1 MSKDS
6 LANCSA
12 LTTSNLCYKHI
23 QCMLQWAK
31 GEETANSSAPI
42 FVTSLVDG
50 SVISQYQG
58 LINSTLTS
66 QCRDHGLPLYCRY
79 LYSPCTEESEE
90 FALTRQEC
98 VSLKSDICKAEF
110 TFLSHLSKQQ
120 AKLSSLIPN
129 CNTFKAGDGNHT
141 GNSSARYLTRTNVTC
156 HPDYVRTCD
165 LCLLSCKSTVD
176 IYKVPGLKFAVHDI
190 CMCLFLCLMIIT
202 SLVFIVF
209 SIVKRKVMLKFPTIL
224 VFYSNAVQLFGGII
238 VYVYSCGLVNVCM

>member
-1 MSKDS
+1 MQYKISSLSCSQSEYSWQSHRILLFLPKMSKDS

-23 QCMLQWAK
+23 QRMLQWAK

-90 FALTRQEC
+90 FALTREEC
-98 VSLKSDICKAEF
+98 NVLTNDICVGEF
-110 TFLSHLSKQQ
+110 RRLKQILTIF
-120 AKLSSLIPN
+120 KLEYLPLIPT
-129 CNTFKAGDGNHT
+129 CNELQV
-141 GNSSARYLTRTNVTC
+141 S
-156 HPDYVRTCD
+156 
-165 LCLLSCKSTVD
+165 
-176 IYKVPGLKFAVHDI
+176 
-190 CMCLFLCLMIIT
+190 
-202 SLVFIVF
+202 
-209 SIVKRKVMLKFPTIL
+209 
-224 VFYSNAVQLFGGII
+224 VQLCVLLIHRTTVTKTRIPLGPQKTALYIGVLIFGGFKCTHAKIECNWRQ
-238 VYVYSCGLVNVCM
+238 VGPLMRKFLKTD